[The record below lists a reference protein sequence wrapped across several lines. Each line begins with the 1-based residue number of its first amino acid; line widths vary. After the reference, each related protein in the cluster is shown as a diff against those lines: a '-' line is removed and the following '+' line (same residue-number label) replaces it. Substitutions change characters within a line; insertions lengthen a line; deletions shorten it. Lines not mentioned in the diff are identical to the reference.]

1 MADDQKV
8 LGTLVALKRRRAEQR
23 LVLAQMEMER
33 GEEAIQKLVA
43 DLQSVDNSEHSFD
56 DRLLSLRKGRTAA
69 LTRQIEAAHA
79 GLAGKRAELEASRQA
94 LKLALYSEEQ
104 IHDLRGG

>member
-23 LVLAQMEMER
+23 LALAHMEMER
-33 GEEAIQKLVA
+33 GEEAIQQLIA
-43 DLQSVDNSEHSFD
+43 ELHSVDSSEHSFD

-69 LTRQIEAAHA
+69 LTQKIESARAAM
-79 GLAGKRAELEASRQA
+79 AGKRAEVEASREA
-94 LKLALYSEEQ
+94 LKLAFYSEEQ
-104 IHDLRGG
+104 IHDAHGA